1 MTKSLECTFSD
12 GHSTYKVTFS
22 SFFKGKCLYK
32 SLQDVL
38 PHARHS
44 GSLLGC

>member
-32 SLQDVL
+32 MFCHMQNLQVACL
-38 PHARHS
+38 AAKFI
-44 GSLLGC
+44 